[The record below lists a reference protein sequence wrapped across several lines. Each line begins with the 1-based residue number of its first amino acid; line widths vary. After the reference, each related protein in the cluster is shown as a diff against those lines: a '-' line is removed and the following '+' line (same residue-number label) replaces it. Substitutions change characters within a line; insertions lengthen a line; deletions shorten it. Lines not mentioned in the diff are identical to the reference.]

1 MQISTSS
8 WPHDGFGPQMLE
20 DFNISHKS
28 QNVDALQ
35 YAEYVL
41 LGSGGYNDSHYEED
55 IQALNSYMRKNFLKV
70 LYFYEIW
77 QLLFSDGIQ
86 FIF

>member
-1 MQISTSS
+1 
-8 WPHDGFGPQMLE
+8 MLE

-55 IQALNSYMRKNFLKV
+55 IQALNGYMRNNFIKV
-70 LYFYEIW
+70 L
-77 QLLFSDGIQ
+77 
-86 FIF
+86 

>member
-1 MQISTSS
+1 
-8 WPHDGFGPQMLE
+8 MLE
-20 DFNISHKS
+20 DFNISYKS

-35 YAEYVL
+35 YAEHVL
-41 LGSGGYNDSHYEED
+41 LGSGGYNDSHDEED
-55 IQALNSYMRKNFLKV
+55 IQALNGYMRKNFLKV

-77 QLLFSDGIQ
+77 HLILIKCSDGIQ

>member
-1 MQISTSS
+1 
-8 WPHDGFGPQMLE
+8 MLE

-77 QLLFSDGIQ
+77 HLIKMQ
-86 FIF
+86 